1 MTYTSLHLLLLNSSI
16 YYLFFSM
23 EHQTTYE
30 QESNSSI
37 LRLFICTCNFE
48 SYKFVK
54 MFVEPAPTNEL
65 VADWNRLSSSMQ
77 FVFSFVLFVPINK
90 TFFTFHGRKSLVP
103 MLYPLPRCMSI
114 PRLSLCLNITKA
126 PKSVFLS
133 ICSTTETWKL
143 ER

>member
-1 MTYTSLHLLLLNSSI
+1 
-16 YYLFFSM
+16 M

-48 SYKFVK
+48 IYKFVK

-77 FVFSFVLFVPINK
+77 FVFSFVLFVPKNK
-90 TFFTFHGRKSLVP
+90 TFF
-103 MLYPLPRCMSI
+103 Y
-114 PRLSLCLNITKA
+114 LSWSKEFSTYA
-126 PKSVFLS
+126 LS
-133 ICSTTETWKL
+133 FT
-143 ER
+143 